1 MRRILALVGPT
12 SNTTAGLRVCFN
24 VESLTAM
31 STPAPE
37 APLEVPQD
45 GALVVGAQ
53 RGEREAREELA
64 RRYRRPA
71 FLFAYQ
77 LLGNREDALDV
88 AQDAMLK
95 FFTTLERFES
105 HRPVQPWL
113 FRIVRNR
120 AFDLARRKRIRRA
133 DSIDDP
139 THQNEPATRPE
150 VSPERQ
156 AVRRQLQ
163 ERVWQAVQRLPSKQ
177 REILVLR
184 DYQDLSY
191 AQIAEVLS
199 IPKGTVMSRL
209 HGARKALRSAV
220 LSDRASER
228 PTSGGNHG

>member
-1 MRRILALVGPT
+1 MR
-12 SNTTAGLRVCFN
+12 N
-24 VESLTAM
+24 VETTSALTTDGGGA
-31 STPAPE
+31 
-37 APLEVPQD
+37 VPD
-45 GALVVGAQ
+45 GALVVGAL

-88 AQDAMLK
+88 AQDSLLK
-95 FFTTLERFES
+95 FFTTLDRFEA

-120 AFDLARRKRIRRA
+120 AFDLTRRQRVRRA
-133 DSIDDP
+133 DSLDDLEGVR
-139 THQNEPATRPE
+139 EPAMPSE
-150 VSPERQ
+150 ASPESAAQ
-156 AVRRQLQ
+156 RRQLQ
-163 ERVWQAVQRLPSKQ
+163 ARIWNAVQKLPEKQ

-191 AQIAEVLS
+191 AEISTVLG

-209 HGARKALRSAV
+209 HGARKALRTSV
-220 LSDRASER
+220 LDAI
-228 PTSGGNHG
+228 GGSHG

>member
-1 MRRILALVGPT
+1 L
-12 SNTTAGLRVCFN
+12 N
-24 VESLTAM
+24 VESLT
-31 STPAPE
+31 TVTHRAPE
-37 APLEVPQD
+37 APPDATED
-45 GALVVGAQ
+45 GVLVVGAQ

-71 FLFAYQ
+71 FLFAFQ

-95 FFTTLERFES
+95 FFTTLDRFEP

-120 AFDLARRKRIRRA
+120 AVDIARRKKIRRA

-139 THQNEPATRPE
+139 DKHHEPATQPE
-150 VSPERQ
+150 ASPERQ

-163 ERVWQAVQRLPSKQ
+163 ERLWQAVHRLPTRQ

-191 AQIAEVLS
+191 AQIAEVLR

-209 HGARKALRSAV
+209 HGARKALRSQV
-220 LSDRASER
+220 
-228 PTSGGNHG
+228 TQTVGGNHG